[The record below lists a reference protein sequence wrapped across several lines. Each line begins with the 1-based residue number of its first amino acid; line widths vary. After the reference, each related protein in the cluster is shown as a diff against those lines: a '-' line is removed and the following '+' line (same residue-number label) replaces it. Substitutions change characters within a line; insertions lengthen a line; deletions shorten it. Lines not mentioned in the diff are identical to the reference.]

1 MISNSGV
8 SSVLKGSVHNTE
20 STYSGPSVLSSQL
33 DPRKTQNPS
42 MKGSFES
49 FSSPDVHNSNKC
61 CVCSKGFTLKK
72 KHLCK
77 FCNNAVCSDHS
88 SHTRLRPGT
97 SEAQRICD
105 NCEQDKAKEDI
116 KQEIYDEFRKLQENV
131 GGTKNTIERLNRD
144 YFEKTSIL
152 NDAENKLATGEAI
165 HNKTVQDLN
174 TELEEV
180 RKNIAKTKGLMESAK
195 KALTGAKESELDIN
209 DRCEKAEKEIVVL
222 EQRIVLLRK
231 NGIEYAEKI
240 EKSGAASKGTISFE
254 SITKSLCNRCAGR
267 LTESYNKLKET
278 PYWLQETEDRMT
290 LE

>member
-8 SSVLKGSVHNTE
+8 SSILKSSVHNTE

-33 DPRKTQNPS
+33 DVRKTQNPS

-49 FSSPDVHNSNKC
+49 FSSPDIHISNKC

-77 FCNNAVCSDHS
+77 FCNNTVCSDHS
-88 SHTRLRPGT
+88 SHSRLKPGI
-97 SEAQRICD
+97 SEPQRICD

-131 GGTKNTIERLNRD
+131 AGTKNTIERLNRD

-152 NDAENKLATGEAI
+152 NDAENKLATCEAI

-174 TELEEV
+174 TELVEV
-180 RKNIAKTKGLMESAK
+180 RRNIAKTKGLMESAK
-195 KALTGAKESELDIN
+195 KALTDAKESELEMN
-209 DRCEKAEKEIVVL
+209 DKCEKGEKEIVVL
-222 EQRIVLLRK
+222 EQRIVTLRK
-231 NGIEYAEKI
+231 NGSEYTEKI
-240 EKSGAASKGTISFE
+240 ENIGAAMKGTINFE
-254 SITKSLCNRCAGR
+254 SISKSLCNRCAGR
-267 LTESYNKLKET
+267 LTESYNRIKET
-278 PYWLQETEDRMT
+278 PYWLQETEDRVT